1 MEDEQPDRKDDEEKN
16 EKEMEDEHPDRK
28 VDEKEDDHEKDDQAA
43 ANTLADPTPPASKE
57 SEGMMEDEVAPAA
70 AKGRRW
76 RMTSSATEKDEKKM
90 TDEADQAADAALL
103 IRSMSPTADRVG
115 NEAAQAGAIMSKMMS

>member
-1 MEDEQPDRKDDEEKN
+1 
-16 EKEMEDEHPDRK
+16 
-28 VDEKEDDHEKDDQAA
+28 
-43 ANTLADPTPPASKE
+43 
-57 SEGMMEDEVAPAA
+57 
-70 AKGRRW
+70 
-76 RMTSSATEKDEKKM
+76 MTSSATEKDEKKM